1 MSFNYFC
8 VKHIFLL
15 FKINIKYRILKYNYK
30 AIIKLMQKKYLKN
43 MIQIIMDQYL
53 YGNYK
58 VCQMKHN

>member
-8 VKHIFLL
+8 VKHTFLL